1 MWAAKLKEKQLKG
14 KTLTINGDKW
24 TVVHVAPAPELAEM
38 VAVFLEDQGFVVMT
52 KGPDTVSDALTHL
65 GVYHVGIAHV
75 LVPEESADAADQLI
89 SEMLSGQ
96 DKEE

>member
-1 MWAAKLKEKQLKG
+1 MKG

-24 TVVHVAPAPELAEM
+24 TVVNVAPTPELAEM

-65 GVYHVGIAHV
+65 GVYHVGIAYV
-75 LVPEESADAADQLI
+75 LVPEGSADEADKLI
-89 SEMLSGQ
+89 SEMLASQ
-96 DKEE
+96 DEEE